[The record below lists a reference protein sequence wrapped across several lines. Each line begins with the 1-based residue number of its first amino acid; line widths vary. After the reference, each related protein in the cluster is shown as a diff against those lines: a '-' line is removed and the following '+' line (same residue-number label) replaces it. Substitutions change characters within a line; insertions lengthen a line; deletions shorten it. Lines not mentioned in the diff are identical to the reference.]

1 MQMFLSK
8 FDYTTIRLT
17 DRLHLLRRRRRRRL
31 FAQLHSQMCLRK
43 RTRECLMQDFH
54 IHIVSSLEPGVS
66 GESVQSCEDTMLEDT
81 Q

>member
-17 DRLHLLRRRRRRRL
+17 HRLHLLRRRRRRI

-54 IHIVSSLEPGVS
+54 IHIMSSLELGVS